1 LTRLHVVGDVTDKNT
16 ENAFHVITDINSVI
30 TDKIKKTH
38 NASGDTDNRHKGS

>member
-1 LTRLHVVGDVTDKNT
+1 MVGDVTDKNT

-30 TDKIKKTH
+30 TDKIKQKH